1 MKNCFLLL
9 LLISLSIFITSC
21 SYKVYVVRHAEKS
34 TAPANNPL
42 LSDIG
47 SERAIDL
54 KESLKNKHI
63 KKIYSTNTTRTLS
76 TAAPLGLV
84 MNIHTET
91 YPSMPDSGFIR
102 TLKLN
107 ATNQLVVGHSNTV
120 DDIVNM
126 LAGRKVIA
134 GDLTDAEYDNLYVL
148 TLPKSGKGKVRFAN
162 KKYGKPSQPSA
173 GSATMMK

>member
-1 MKNCFLLL
+1 MKKCFLFFFAFY
-9 LLISLSIFITSC
+9 LLICTTSC

-42 LSDIG
+42 LSDVG
-47 SERAIDL
+47 SERAIEL
-54 KESLKNKHI
+54 KESLKQKHI

-76 TAAPLGLV
+76 TAAPLGQV
-84 MNIHTET
+84 MNVKTEI
-91 YPSMPDSGFIR
+91 YPSTPDSVFMK
-102 TLKLN
+102 TLKSN

-134 GDLTDAEYDNLYVL
+134 ADLSDAEYDNLYVL
-148 TLPKSGKGKVRFAN
+148 TLPKSGRGKVRFTN
-162 KKYGKPSQPSA
+162 KKYGKSTQPSPA
-173 GSATMMK
+173 GAPMMK